1 MAKTETLRK
10 LQLLELKIA
19 LEIKR
24 VCEKNG
30 LRFFLTGGTLLGA
43 VRHGGFIPW
52 DDDMDISFSRS
63 DYDAFTA
70 ACKTDLGPEFL
81 LQTWDTDPSY
91 PFPAGKI
98 RLKGTHAQ
106 ERFSAEGNENGI
118 YVDIF
123 PFDNVPDGAW
133 AYRLQ
138 SWRYYLGKRLLWMKK
153 GYGRCIAGESIAKKF
168 KYHLAAVL
176 VAPLP
181 YARLKRWMDRA
192 MRRYD
197 NEPTRLAIVPGVYS
211 FSRETIDRS
220 WLDDLAPVSFEG
232 HTFPAFRRKEEY
244 LRKVYGDYMRLPPE
258 DQRAGHEFTILDFG
272 PYDTSGAPP

>member
-1 MAKTETLRK
+1 MATTEKLRK

-52 DDDMDISFSRS
+52 DDDMDISFPRA

-70 ACKTDLGPEFL
+70 VCKTDLGPEFL

-106 ERFSAEGNENGI
+106 ERFAAAGNENGI

-123 PFDNVPDGAW
+123 PFDNVPDGTW
-133 AYRLQ
+133 ARRCQ
-138 SWRYYLGKRLLWMKK
+138 GWRYFLGKRLLWMKK
-153 GYGRCIAGESIAKKF
+153 GYGRCIVDESIAKAW
-168 KYHLAAVL
+168 KYRLAAL
-176 VAPLP
+176 LTAPLS
-181 YARLKRWMDRA
+181 YDLLKRWMDRS
-192 MRRYD
+192 MRRY
-197 NEPTRLAIVPGVYS
+197 NGEPTRCAVVPGVYS
-211 FSRETIDRS
+211 FASETIDRS

-232 HTFPAFRRKEEY
+232 HAFPAFRRKEDY

-258 DQRAGHEFTILDFG
+258 DRRAGHEFSILDFG
-272 PYDTSGAPP
+272 PYGPTGGPA